1 MADNTVQIAAS
12 DTTRTRTNAFFRGF
26 IEGAAGLFNIFCI
39 GAGQR
44 RHGTP
49 EDDARELLG
58 DVEQIAQDFHAVLS
72 GIEATSKK

>member
-1 MADNTVQIAAS
+1 MAGNTMQTDAS
-12 DTTRTRTNAFFRGF
+12 GTTPTRSNAFFRGL
-26 IEGAAGLFNIFCI
+26 IQGAAGLFDIFCI

-44 RHGTP
+44 RRGTP

-72 GIEATSKK
+72 GIEATSKE

>member
-1 MADNTVQIAAS
+1 MDGNMMQIDATGTARA
-12 DTTRTRTNAFFRGF
+12 RTSPFFRGF
-26 IEGAAGLFNIFCI
+26 IEGATGLFDIFCI

-44 RHGTP
+44 GRGTP

-72 GIEATSKK
+72 KIESASSK